1 MDLVDKMRINKAI
14 FIGVLFIICSL
25 ITYFAEFSSLT
36 CILSA
41 SVGIFF
47 ILSGLFEI
55 KDYENRT
62 LYLLIVAVVV
72 ISTIVLSY
80 TQISLVYIGNE
91 LIDSICTVLI
101 LAVLLWAAYD
111 FIRTWKLFDGKLS
124 YLRVLIIVLL
134 VGVMIFLEV
143 PGAPINYT
151 SSSMN
156 QTSVGSFE
164 NQWISFDYPS
174 NLTVEDASTSEHA
187 EVYIYNGSEQI
198 GGIVSGNGT
207 IDDFLYSAGFTKTR
221 VAGRD
226 AVMGNLTTSENGTS
240 EGTLV
245 SISLTN
251 TTTLDMN
258 FEPNNGATLN
268 QIIDTLSIK
277 KTG

>member
-1 MDLVDKMRINKAI
+1 MRINKALL
-14 FIGVLFIICSL
+14 IGVLFLICSL

-36 CILSA
+36 SILSA
-41 SVGIFF
+41 AAAMFF

-62 LYLLIVAVVV
+62 LYLLVVAVLVL
-72 ISTIVLSY
+72 STIVLTY
-80 TQISLVYIGNE
+80 TQISSVYIGNE
-91 LIDSICTVLI
+91 LIDYICAALI
-101 LAVLLWAAYD
+101 LAVLLWAAYA
-111 FIRTWKLFDGKLS
+111 FTRTWKLFDGKLS
-124 YLRVLIIVLL
+124 YLRVLIVVLL
-134 VGVMIFLEV
+134 LGVMVFLEV
-143 PGAPINYT
+143 PGAPIDYT
-151 SSSMN
+151 SYNVSSTN
-156 QTSVGSFE
+156 QIKVGSFE

-174 NLTVEDASTSEHA
+174 NLTVEDASTSDHV

-198 GGIVSGNGT
+198 GEIVSGNGT
-207 IDDFLYSAGFTKTR
+207 INDFLYSTGFTKTR

-251 TTTLDMN
+251 TTTLDIN
-258 FEPNNGATLN
+258 VEPNNGATLN
-268 QIIDTLSIK
+268 QIIGTLSIK

>member
-1 MDLVDKMRINKAI
+1 MRINKAL

-25 ITYFAEFSSLT
+25 ITYFAGFSILT
-36 CILSA
+36 GILS
-41 SVGIFF
+41 SVLGIFF

-62 LYLLIVAVVV
+62 LYLLVVAVLVL
-72 ISTIVLSY
+72 STIVLTY
-80 TQISLVYIGNE
+80 TQISSVYIGNE
-91 LIDSICTVLI
+91 LIDSVCVVLI
-101 LAVLLWAAYD
+101 LAVVLWAAYA
-111 FIRTWKLFDGKLS
+111 FTRTWKLFDGKLG
-124 YLRVLIIVLL
+124 YLRVLIVVLL
-134 VGVMIFLEV
+134 LGVVIFFEV
-143 PGAPINYT
+143 PGAPLNYT
-151 SSSMN
+151 NYNGSSTN
-156 QTSVGSFE
+156 QTNVGSFE

-174 NLTVEDASTSEHA
+174 NLTVEDASTSDHV

-207 IDDFLYSAGFTKTR
+207 INDFLYSTGFTKTR

-251 TTTLDMN
+251 TTTLDIN
-258 FEPNNGATLN
+258 VEPNNGATLK
-268 QIIDTLSIK
+268 QVIGTLSIK